1 MKLKTEE
8 LAGPRAL
15 GAAKMRAE
23 ELNTRLESREVSFLF
38 KNSTVRINDAQW
50 RKHVAHTVAVG

>member
-8 LAGPRAL
+8 LAGPRVL
-15 GAAKMRAE
+15 GAAEMQAE

-38 KNSTVRINDAQW
+38 EKQYSTD
-50 RKHVAHTVAVG
+50 